1 MIAMKDPFS
10 EKTETLTKYVAK
22 HGRRAR
28 VSVVMVMVM
37 VMMVRNLRRRVVFS
51 TAVNLV
57 CQSVDKKSLSRV
69 FHMMSLPWARVM
81 VWRRMG
87 TAIMAICE

>member
-1 MIAMKDPFS
+1 MIAVKDPFS

-37 VMMVRNLRRRVVFS
+37 VMVMMVRTTIINYH
-51 TAVNLV
+51 
-57 CQSVDKKSLSRV
+57 K
-69 FHMMSLPWARVM
+69 
-81 VWRRMG
+81 
-87 TAIMAICE
+87 

>member
-1 MIAMKDPFS
+1 MIAVKDPFS

-37 VMMVRNLRRRVVFS
+37 VMMVRTTIINYH
-51 TAVNLV
+51 
-57 CQSVDKKSLSRV
+57 K
-69 FHMMSLPWARVM
+69 
-81 VWRRMG
+81 
-87 TAIMAICE
+87 

>member
-1 MIAMKDPFS
+1 MKLMIAVKDPFS

-37 VMMVRNLRRRVVFS
+37 VIRTTIINHH
-51 TAVNLV
+51 
-57 CQSVDKKSLSRV
+57 K
-69 FHMMSLPWARVM
+69 
-81 VWRRMG
+81 
-87 TAIMAICE
+87 

>member
-1 MIAMKDPFS
+1 MKDPFS

-37 VMMVRNLRRRVVFS
+37 VMMVR
-51 TAVNLV
+51 LV
-57 CQSVDKKSLSRV
+57 MIMKMVRLVIMNMKEEKGFTKKEGRSENQSDRL
-69 FHMMSLPWARVM
+69 
-81 VWRRMG
+81 
-87 TAIMAICE
+87 